1 MGKGL
6 SSLHDCYQKHFID
19 KETKIGK
26 GIFLKVRQQ
35 GEKDDY

>member
-6 SSLHDCYQKHFID
+6 LSLHGCYQKHFID
-19 KETKIGK
+19 KETKIGE

-35 GEKDDY
+35 RGKDDY